1 VSAAN
6 RPIPNNRFLFF
17 ANISSLSR
25 SKTNTQKGEFR
36 YAQKGKH
43 AWKLAAKKSGHG
55 NFIKKKRCAEQ
66 GHDHVPKVKGDHT
79 KQKQEH
85 PPDALRKREEQGKEI

>member
-55 NFIKKKRCAEQ
+55 NFIKKKDAQ
-66 GHDHVPKVKGDHT
+66 SKAT
-79 KQKQEH
+79 TMSQE
-85 PPDALRKREEQGKEI
+85 LKEVIQNRNRNTHQMR